1 MQCVAWV
8 CAQKVLGDSYGMKEA
23 PTCPRLTL
31 LGEVA
36 NWVEAGTLGV
46 EERLES
52 GCCKSVSSSSLR
64 EKLKQDPRHLVPPTP
79 VRTGNHLNI
88 GPLGIGSASWV
99 CPLHGALYNDCA
111 KGPLPEE
118 KGSEEIIAT
127 TMQTHGKMWGEC
139 VRCEKAEC
147 KIIYGAVG
155 ACAGDIWEK
164 ESRAHEHST
173 HVRGW

>member
-1 MQCVAWV
+1 M
-8 CAQKVLGDSYGMKEA
+8 
-23 PTCPRLTL
+23 
-31 LGEVA
+31 
-36 NWVEAGTLGV
+36 

-64 EKLKQDPRHLVPPTP
+64 EKLKQDPRHLVPPIP

-99 CPLHGALYNDCA
+99 CPLHGVLYNDCA

-118 KGSEEIIAT
+118 KGAEEIIAT

-139 VRCEKAEC
+139 VRCEKAPGQVTSGRGNQEPMN
-147 KIIYGAVG
+147 IPPMLEAGRDRGLPGVG
-155 ACAGDIWEK
+155 GKSETIKAASQLLEEGD
-164 ESRAHEHST
+164 SPLRA
-173 HVRGW
+173 